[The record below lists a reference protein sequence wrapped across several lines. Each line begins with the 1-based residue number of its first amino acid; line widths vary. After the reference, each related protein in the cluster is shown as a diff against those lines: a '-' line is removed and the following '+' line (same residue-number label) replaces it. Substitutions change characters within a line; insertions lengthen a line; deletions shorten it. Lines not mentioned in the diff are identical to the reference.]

1 MMNILFT
8 SVGRRVSLIRNFKK
22 SLNELGVKGNIIT
35 TDFQKNAPASFIG
48 DFYEQVPL
56 IKDPTYI
63 ETLKNLCNKYEIKLL
78 IPLIDTELT
87 LLSTH
92 KDNFQDIGV
101 TLLVSSPETNEIC
114 FDKRKTY
121 RFFKQIGVETPEI
134 SDPENILAKDDPA
147 KYPFLIKP
155 FDGSASVGVTKINN
169 RKELDFFKDYVR
181 NAIVQEFLI
190 GKEYTLDILAD
201 FPGKVR
207 CVVPRLRIETRAGE
221 ISKGITVK
229 NPLLIAAG
237 KTVVEALP
245 GAVGCITV
253 QCFLTPDDQIKFI
266 EINPRFGGGFP
277 LSFEAGADFPR
288 WIIEMMLGREAD
300 ISIDGWK
307 DGVVMLRYDDAIFV
321 TKEMIL

>member
-1 MMNILFT
+1 M
-8 SVGRRVSLIRNFKK
+8 
-22 SLNELGVKGNIIT
+22 
-35 TDFQKNAPASFIG
+35 
-48 DFYEQVPL
+48 
-56 IKDPTYI
+56 
-63 ETLKNLCNKYEIKLL
+63 
-78 IPLIDTELT
+78 
-87 LLSTH
+87 
-92 KDNFQDIGV
+92 
-101 TLLVSSPETNEIC
+101 
-114 FDKRKTY
+114 
-121 RFFKQIGVETPEI
+121 
-134 SDPENILAKDDPA
+134 
-147 KYPFLIKP
+147 
-155 FDGSASVGVTKINN
+155 
-169 RKELDFFKDYVR
+169 
-181 NAIVQEFLI
+181 
-190 GKEYTLDILAD
+190 AD